1 MKIPALAG
9 IFFTSLNHVFCPKM
23 NPMKRLHELDYLR
36 GLAAAGIMMFH
47 YLSWTFGE
55 FSSESVVGRVGIYG
69 VSIFYILSGL
79 TLYHVYNH
87 SLAKNFSEVGLF
99 FKRRVLRIYPLLWI
113 TTIASI
119 FIFDG
124 GEANASE
131 VFLNL
136 TGLFGFVDW
145 PNGIAIGSWSI
156 GNELVFYV
164 FFPFFVWLYHR
175 SKWGLGLFSF
185 AVFALFIYFAYSLI
199 DIESSLSDEHQRSY
213 YCNPLNQVFLFLG
226 GYLLGVLLEHSR
238 IQLTVS
244 LLLIAAG
251 IFLFT
256 LWPESGD
263 RVRLIGGTTRMALTA
278 SCFLICIGF
287 YKFSAQL
294 PSIVSWP
301 LRTLGEI
308 SYSVYMLHPIIHR
321 LILYPIEY
329 IRKHFFAIPESV
341 RFLLAIVLTLVVSYF
356 VYHTFEKFFIRL
368 GKKAPAKAA

>member
-1 MKIPALAG
+1 
-9 IFFTSLNHVFCPKM
+9 M
-23 NPMKRLHELDYLR
+23 NMKRLHELDYLR
-36 GLAAAGIMMFH
+36 GFAAAGIMLFH

-55 FSSESVVGRVGIYG
+55 FSASQVVGRVGIYG

-79 TLYHVYNH
+79 TLYHVYNEPLSRGFH
-87 SLAKNFSEVGLF
+87 EIGLF
-99 FKRRVLRIYPLLWI
+99 FKRRVLRIFPLLWI

-124 GEANASE
+124 GEANAQE

-136 TGLFGFVDW
+136 TGLFGFIDW

-164 FFPFFVWLYHR
+164 FFPVFVFLYHR
-175 SKWGLGLFSF
+175 SKAGLWIFSAGSFLLF
-185 AVFALFIYFAYSLI
+185 VYFAYFLV
-199 DIESSLSDEHQRSY
+199 DIQSSLSEEDQRSY
-213 YCNPLNQVFLFLG
+213 YCNPLNQLFLFLG
-226 GYLLGVLLEHSR
+226 GYLVGVVLEHR
-238 IQLTVS
+238 HFKLRTS
-244 LLLIAAG
+244 LFLIAAG
-251 IFLFT
+251 TALFI

-263 RVRLIGGTTRMALTA
+263 RVRLIGGHSRMVLSL

-287 YKFSAQL
+287 YKFTYNL
-294 PSIVSWP
+294 PTLLSWP

-321 LILYPIEY
+321 IILYPIDY
-329 IRKHFFAIPESV
+329 VRAHFFAVPESV
-341 RFLLAIVLTLVVSYF
+341 RFLLAIILTLLTSYF

-368 GKKAPAKAA
+368 GKKPAVRSV

>member
-1 MKIPALAG
+1 
-9 IFFTSLNHVFCPKM
+9 
-23 NPMKRLHELDYLR
+23 MKRLHELDYLR
-36 GLAAAGIMMFH
+36 GLAAAGIMLFH

-79 TLYHVYNH
+79 TLYHVYNESLSK
-87 SLAKNFSEVGLF
+87 SLAEVSLF
-99 FKRRVLRIYPLLWI
+99 FKRRVLRIFPLLWI

-124 GEANASE
+124 GEANAVE

-136 TGLFGFVDW
+136 SGLFGFVDW

-164 FFPFFVWLYHR
+164 FFPLFVWLYHT
-175 SKWGLGLFSF
+175 SKWGLGIFSF
-185 AVFALFIYFAYSLI
+185 AMFALFVYFAYGLI
-199 DIESSLSDEHQRSY
+199 DIQSSLSDENQRSY

-226 GYLLGVLLEHSR
+226 GYLIGVLLEHTR
-238 IQLTVS
+238 LTLRLSVF
-244 LLLIAAG
+244 LIAAG
-251 IFLFT
+251 AILFV

-263 RVRLIGGTTRMALTA
+263 RVRLIGGNTRMALTT

-294 PSIVSWP
+294 PTLFSWP

-321 LILYPIEY
+321 LILFPIDY
-329 IRKHFFAIPESV
+329 IRNHFFAVPESV
-341 RFLLAIVLTLVVSYF
+341 RFMLAIILTLFTSYF

-368 GKKAPAKAA
+368 GKKVPVKPA